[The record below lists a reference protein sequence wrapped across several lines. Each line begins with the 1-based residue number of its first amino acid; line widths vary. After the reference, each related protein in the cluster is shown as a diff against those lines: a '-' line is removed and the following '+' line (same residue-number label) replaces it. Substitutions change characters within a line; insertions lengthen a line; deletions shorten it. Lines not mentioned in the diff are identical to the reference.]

1 MSRDSKKIK
10 LKDIH
15 AVQDSICLTNLL
27 QNYDVHSKCFKKN
40 YIMELIELQYQH
52 DISIST

>member
-1 MSRDSKKIK
+1 MPRDSKKIK

-40 YIMELIELQYQH
+40 YIMELIEL
-52 DISIST
+52 